1 MNSIQKLY
9 LNITKKNIIHILIY
23 SNILLISARH
33 DKRISEQMQFFSA
46 DSPTYCIANVVFQGL
61 HAIVSFAFYIRLQS
75 HHAILINLIHVF
87 VACILT
93 MIKAVKCIPRTA
105 IVLGS
110 IKYSIIPIIKP
121 ISWNNRNCLNQ
132 YQPYY
137 MASFGFYT
145 IIYFG
150 NGFHLPRK

>member
-9 LNITKKNIIHILIY
+9 LNITKKNIIHTLIY

-46 DSPTYCIANVVFQGL
+46 DSTTYCIANVFQGL

-75 HHAILINLIHVF
+75 HHAILINWIHVF

-132 YQPYY
+132 YLPQY
-137 MASFGFYT
+137 MASFGFHT

>member
-9 LNITKKNIIHILIY
+9 FNSFTKKNIINILIY

-33 DKRISEQMQFFSA
+33 DKRTSEQMQFFSA
-46 DSPTYCIANVVFQGL
+46 DSTTYCIANVFQGL

-75 HHAILINLIHVF
+75 HHAILINWIHVF

-105 IVLGS
+105 IVVMS

-137 MASFGFYT
+137 MASLGFYT